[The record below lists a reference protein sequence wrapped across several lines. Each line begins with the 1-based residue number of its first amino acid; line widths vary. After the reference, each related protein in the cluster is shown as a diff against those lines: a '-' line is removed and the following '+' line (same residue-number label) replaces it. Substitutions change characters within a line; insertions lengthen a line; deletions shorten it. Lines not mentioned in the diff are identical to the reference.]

1 MSIVSQQNSIAEINA
16 EKPFAVKQATSG
28 ASATIDLSTVNM
40 PLGAPGTKVCNASG
54 ISQPMLMLQCDQ
66 DFYYAFGTTSGGSV
80 TLPAGANPGV
90 FVPAGFEEYV
100 RPASQ
105 PLRTFLYVIQA
116 SVAGTMRVYV
126 SRASSGA

>member
-1 MSIVSQQNSIAEINA
+1 MSIVSQQNAIAEINA
-16 EKPFAVKQATSG
+16 EKVYATKQATSG
-28 ASATIDLSTVNM
+28 ASATIDLSGITM
-40 PLGAPGTKVCNASG
+40 PLGAPGTKCANASG
-54 ISQPMLMLQCDQ
+54 ISQPMLVLQCDQ

-90 FVPAGFEEYV
+90 FVAAGAQEYV

-105 PLRTFLYVIQA
+105 PLRTFLYVIQS
-116 SVAGTMRVYV
+116 SVAGTLRVYV